1 MSAGSLPKK
10 IRVSIFFD
18 GKKMLEKS
26 FDDFSEPIVFGRL
39 PTIGVTLDFPFVSR
53 KHCQIVMEQGQLFLQ
68 DLQSRNGI
76 FVEGKL
82 AEKYPIKD
90 SFEFT
95 LDKLS
100 IQVHLQLTAEEEKP
114 DVEATVVDQRP
125 KVWDRVIA
133 PLQNLN
139 QTLNQSLKKSTKTKI
154 PAQSLLNSSETM
166 THSHQSESHERP
178 KLATKNFLP
187 ELIEAHPGLGSTA
200 FKKLEAVVLWQ
211 DQVFEVR
218 EFDNTEKVTLGPSP
232 LAALRVP
239 VLKKNWS
246 LAKVD
251 FRESTCFIPKD
262 KVFTITRNGEK
273 YSSED
278 LVTSKQVRILPQG
291 YSFKLSHQ
299 DIVDVD
305 LGSGMK
311 VVLRYIPGTPTLT
324 RRKLTEPDEAIKQ
337 AFLGSLVAHGL
348 LALAIIIAAPKPKN
362 VPQIKDVPERFAR
375 LLVEPPQPIL
385 PVPETIKP
393 PPPPPEPPKKEVVKK
408 EPPKP
413 PKKEVVKKLPPQPKR
428 MELPKPLKQQ
438 NKLPLVVKNPPRVK
452 NAPTVAQARTT
463 SVVERPAPPVKV
475 ESLGA
480 LAALGPI
487 SNDPNP
493 GPPSPNIQINKNA
506 GGASSPVA
514 STKGMIGALP
524 AAGGKLVAAGNG
536 PIKTGGSGIGSGTAY
551 GTQGLGGGGAGTRG
565 VAGAVVGAPKLAQS
579 GKVEGLTRQQV
590 MDVVQKHLG
599 EIQHCYEKSL
609 LADPKIAGRMEFE
622 WDIQASGRVSQVR
635 IKRST
640 VNGGDALGG
649 CVKGVFSKMKFPTA
663 KNGQSTTP
671 NIGFP
676 FGRL

>member
-1 MSAGSLPKK
+1 MNSSSVPKK
-10 IRVSIFFD
+10 IRISIFFD
-18 GKKMLEKS
+18 SKKLLEKS
-26 FDDFSEPIVFGRL
+26 FTEFVEPIVFGRL
-39 PTIGVTLDFPFVSR
+39 PNVGVTLDFPFVSR
-53 KHCQIVMEQGQLFLQ
+53 KHCQIVMEQGQLYLQ

-76 FVEGKL
+76 FVQGQL
-82 AEKYPIKD
+82 AEKYPIQN

-100 IQVHLQLTAEEEKP
+100 IQVELLQTVTEKVK
-114 DVEATVVDQRP
+114 DLEATVVDQKP
-125 KVWDRVIA
+125 KVWA
-133 PLQNLN
+133 PSQNLA
-139 QTLNQSLKKSTKTKI
+139 KATKTKI
-154 PAQSLLNSSETM
+154 PANSLHPQVEAQTKS
-166 THSHQSESHERP
+166 HSGPEQGRP
-178 KLATKNFLP
+178 AVATKNFLP
-187 ELIEAHPGLGSTA
+187 ELIEAHPGLEATA

-218 EFDNTEKVTLGPSP
+218 EFDAAERVTLGPS
-232 LAALRVP
+232 LNAALRVP
-239 VLKKNWS
+239 VLKKNWA

-262 KVFTITRNGEK
+262 KAFTITRNGEK

-278 LVTSKQVRILPQG
+278 LVSAKQIRALPQG

-311 VVLRYIPGTPTLT
+311 VVLRYIPGSPTLT

-337 AFLGSLVAHGL
+337 AFLGSLVVHGL
-348 LALAIIIAAPKPKN
+348 LALAIIIAAPKSKN

-375 LLVEPPQPIL
+375 LLVEPPKPIL
-385 PVPETIKP
+385 PVPEPIKP
-393 PPPPPEPPKKEVVKK
+393 PPPPPEPPKKEIVKK

-413 PKKEVVKKLPPQPKR
+413 PKKEVVKNLPPQPKR
-428 MELPKPLKQQ
+428 MELPKPLKEQ
-438 NKLPLVVKNPPRVK
+438 NKLPLVVKNPPKAQSNTVAK
-452 NAPTVAQARTT
+452 APTTP
-463 SVVERPAPPVKV
+463 VVDKPVPQAPPVKV

-487 SNDPNP
+487 SSDPNP

-599 EIQHCYEKSL
+599 EIQHCYERSL
-609 LADPKIAGRMEFE
+609 LADPKLAGRMEFE
-622 WDIQASGRVSQVR
+622 WDIQPAGNVSAVR

-640 VNGGDALGG
+640 VNGGDSLGS
-649 CVKGVFSKMKFPTA
+649 CVKGVFSKMKFPEA